1 VEVAGSWTV
10 DWIPQPC
17 KLNNGI
23 WEINLDLAPG
33 SYEYKYLIN
42 GIEFLDS
49 SKPSAKNHHGI
60 VNNIL
65 TISGQAK
72 GEITVHHLLPKQVS
86 YSSKDLAEEKK
97 VQVNDKGENEE
108 EKSKV
113 TKERNE
119 ETDGKGFDLKEE
131 IYIKATNEVQS
142 LTLDLKNSTL
152 AGPQIKMEDEGSSIK
167 TILEDV
173 VEDFITDNKLPI
185 SQDSTANIGLRDD
198 ISSSKVFV
206 EEIIPKIFQIQ

>member
-1 VEVAGSWTV
+1 M
-10 DWIPQPC
+10 
-17 KLNNGI
+17 
-23 WEINLDLAPG
+23 G

-86 YSSKDLAEEKK
+86 YSSKDLAEETK
-97 VQVNDKGENEE
+97 VEVNDKGENEE

-113 TKERNE
+113 IFIE
-119 ETDGKGFDLKEE
+119 EK
-131 IYIKATNEVQS
+131 YIPKVGISVN
-142 LTLDLKNSTL
+142 
-152 AGPQIKMEDEGSSIK
+152 MSIK
-167 TILEDV
+167 
-173 VEDFITDNKLPI
+173 DFY
-185 SQDSTANIGLRDD
+185 
-198 ISSSKVFV
+198 
-206 EEIIPKIFQIQ
+206 